1 MYQTFLILGICIL
14 TTVSA
19 HLCFK
24 KGILNFGALDF
35 SIHNFLNLIPR
46 VLQNVWLI
54 GGLFLL
60 GISFLLWLFVISRIK
75 LSLAYPIATSLN
87 FSLIVLFSWLLFRE
101 QLLPIQI
108 LGIAIIIFGI
118 FLLLKP

>member
-1 MYQTFLILGICIL
+1 MYQTFLILGITIL
-14 TTVSA
+14 CTVSA

-24 KGILNFGALDF
+24 KWVLNFGALDF
-35 SIHNFLNLIPR
+35 SIHNFLDLIPR
-46 VLQNVWLI
+46 ILQNVWLI

-75 LSLAYPIATSLN
+75 LSLAYPIVASLN
-87 FSLIVLFSWLLFRE
+87 LSLIVLFSWLFFRE
-101 QLLPIQI
+101 QLSSIQI